1 VLDLYVCGQW
11 AASFGGAAR
20 FFFFLPTM
28 LLDMCLHTTVRY
40 RSRHTAMLLD
50 VGSRIAGQVGARG
63 AGLGARGLVE
73 V

>member
-1 VLDLYVCGQW
+1 MDVGSTRRL
-11 AASFGGAAR
+11 GGAAR
-20 FFFFLPTM
+20 VIGLVVPTIPTM

-40 RSRHTAMLLD
+40 RSRHTTMLLD

>member
-1 VLDLYVCGQW
+1 MCSRLRL
-11 AASFGGAAR
+11 AFG
-20 FFFFLPTM
+20 LVVPTM
-28 LLDMCLHTTVRY
+28 PLDMCLHTTVRY
-40 RSRHTAMLLD
+40 RSMHTTMLLD